1 VQSIMKM
8 QLLGDKLDPVQWE
21 CPTQDDGQMVHAIT
35 IDNNQARIIVENI
48 KLLVNLSFSD
58 DSRKQIYCIVFAN
71 KFGNANDEVKRGVQ

>member
-1 VQSIMKM
+1 MKM

-58 DSRKQIYCIVFAN
+58 DK
-71 KFGNANDEVKRGVQ
+71 